1 MSYEALEG
9 WCTDP
14 YALHEA
20 RWLSNGKPTKLV
32 RDGEAT
38 SYDEPPEGEGE
49 FTRVPELIE
58 PESNTGPADLLR
70 ADDAEGNGSPM
81 DHGDTYMRQMD
92 AVWSDGAPLPWIN
105 DIKGSTD

>member
-1 MSYEALEG
+1 MSYETLEG
-9 WCTDP
+9 WYTDP

-38 SYDEPPEGEGE
+38 SYDEPPEGE
-49 FTRVPELIE
+49 FTRVPEPIE
-58 PESNTGPADLLR
+58 VHPNTGPSDLSR
-70 ADDAEGNGSPM
+70 ADEAQSEDSSMN
-81 DHGDTYMRQMD
+81 HGDTYMRQMD
-92 AVWSDGAPLPWIN
+92 AVWSDGAPLPWIY